1 MGDDLESFL
10 TDPLER
16 RLLAAFRA
24 LPNEKARWS
33 VVQEVEGLRELER
46 DGVIAPD
53 KTKETS

>member
-1 MGDDLESFL
+1 MDGDLKSFL

-16 RLLAAFRA
+16 RLLVAFRA

-33 VVQEVEGLRELER
+33 VVKELEGWRELEQ

-53 KTKETS
+53 KTKGGA